1 MTGWGPRRIKK
12 IINAFIENQLVMP
25 FFGVGDYGFPYLFFN
40 KQEKSVSFFCFVMKA
55 VKIAARIRI
64 SIMGIILNFSGE

>member
-1 MTGWGPRRIKK
+1 MTGWELRRIKK

-40 KQEKSVSFFCFVMKA
+40 KQEKSVSFFLLCNA
-55 VKIAARIRI
+55 RGKI
-64 SIMGIILNFSGE
+64 LQ

>member
-1 MTGWGPRRIKK
+1 MTGWELRRIKK
-12 IINAFIENQLVMP
+12 IINAFIENQLFMP

-40 KQEKSVSFFCFVMKA
+40 KLEKGTSLFCFVMKA

-64 SIMGIILNFSGE
+64 SIMGIILNFYGE

>member
-1 MTGWGPRRIKK
+1 
-12 IINAFIENQLVMP
+12 MP

-40 KQEKSVSFFCFVMKA
+40 KLEKGTSLFCFVMKA

-64 SIMGIILNFSGE
+64 SIMVIILSFSGE

>member
-1 MTGWGPRRIKK
+1 MTGWELRRIKK

-40 KQEKSVSFFCFVMKA
+40 KQEKSVSFFFVM
-55 VKIAARIRI
+55 
-64 SIMGIILNFSGE
+64 